1 MQSDVRLFY
10 MFLFYSQFRSNYI
23 MWDSELLIEVYSY
36 RRAIEGPK
44 NCFSAQFTRVH
55 IGLISLFA
63 GNSGKEDLKE
73 MHSTCSSCICSNHHS
88 KGRIPAGKNL
98 LILTSLHSLLS
109 CFANIVDLL
118 LVLTL

>member
-10 MFLFYSQFRSNYI
+10 MFLFYSQSRSNYI
-23 MWDSELLIEVYSY
+23 MWDSGLLIEVYSY

-88 KGRIPAGKNL
+88 KGRIPAGIKKFVNFNF
-98 LILTSLHSLLS
+98 TSLSS
-109 CFANIVDLL
+109 
-118 LVLTL
+118 VLFC